1 MDQGGEEGGSATI
14 SSLFHSLGRSLGS
27 SQASVLNAAM
37 QNLVNFELCLLWCIV
52 VPVFILWTDILFSFS
67 YRMLKVLVFLLG
79 KWDILPLYSQCKILC
94 ISYHLFILKQY
105 RKCRFF
111 FFLPFKYFCP
121 HLFCFHTY
129 ISMFKQFFLPDFNE
143 IYIDSLL
150 LFALEELLWLK
161 SVHASEG

>member
-111 FFLPFKYFCP
+111 FFCHSSTSAHIYFASIPIFQCLNSSSFLISVKYILTHYSFL
-121 HLFCFHTY
+121 HLRNY
-129 ISMFKQFFLPDFNE
+129 SD
-143 IYIDSLL
+143 
-150 LFALEELLWLK
+150 
-161 SVHASEG
+161 